1 MRRVFNRTRVTRA
14 PIEDALSLSLS
25 LLFFRINRARDF
37 VNKREESARILLF
50 FAFFPPEST
59 RENFFGECLGFLYF
73 PFSASQKVPNVRV
86 KSSSSQKQ
94 RERERTARAFFLSLS
109 LSFTLRVSL
118 FSPASERRRSFFA
131 SPSVSRVF
139 MYRKCAT
146 KVTLPFWKRTQ
157 TYE

>member
-50 FAFFPPEST
+50 LAFFPPEST
-59 RENFFGECLGFLYF
+59 QGEIFGESLGFSYF

-94 RERERTARAFFLSLS
+94 RERERELRALSFFLSLF
-109 LSFTLRVSL
+109 LSRSECLFFRPRASVVGVFLRL
-118 FSPASERRRSFFA
+118 QA
-131 SPSVSRVF
+131 SRVF
-139 MYRKCAT
+139 LCIVNVQQR
-146 KVTLPFWKRTQ
+146 
-157 TYE
+157 